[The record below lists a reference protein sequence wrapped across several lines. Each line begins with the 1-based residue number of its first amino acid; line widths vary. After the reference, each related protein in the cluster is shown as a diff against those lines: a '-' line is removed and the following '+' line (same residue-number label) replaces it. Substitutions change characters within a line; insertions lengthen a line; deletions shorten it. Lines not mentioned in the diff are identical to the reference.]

1 MSKKVK
7 PAKHDPEPAMPEVPA
22 DAVGAIDPLIKARAE
37 AAALVL
43 PEPEAPKAAEAVD
56 APSHDKLSLI
66 HSESHALETPAQ
78 RRARVGGNP
87 EGFQNSLMHV
97 IK

>member
-1 MSKKVK
+1 MSKKAK

-22 DAVGAIDPLIKARAE
+22 DAVGVADPLVNAQAE

-43 PEPEAPKAAEAVD
+43 PEPEAPKAAESVD
-56 APSHDKLSLI
+56 AVH
-66 HSESHALETPAQ
+66 ETPAQ